1 MAREAVLIMDAAG
14 RIVWANRAAH
24 ENVGLGP
31 GALLGRNYLEFCPPE
46 THRELLD
53 HHRRKL
59 AGEAVR
65 FRIDLGRPVEVTSGP
80 VKMGRR
86 VYLFAVGRDL
96 VDPSTGDEEA
106 LGILAAGELL
116 GSEASRLDLNACVV
130 GALKDEARLLKGR
143 VRLDP
148 GATPAMRGSPWPLRA
163 ALRALLRRLSGRIS
177 ISTGSDARRAWV
189 KLRGESP
196 HAAPKLLLDACRRSV
211 KTQRGVLRADARGV
225 TLSFSRSQGIGR

>member
-1 MAREAVLIMDAAG
+1 MPREAVLIMDAGG

-24 ENVGLGP
+24 ENVRLAP

-53 HHRRKL
+53 LHRRKL
-59 AGEAVR
+59 AGEVVR
-65 FRIDLGRPVEVTSGP
+65 FRIDIGHPVEITSGP

-86 VYLFAVGRDL
+86 VYLFSVARDL
-96 VDPSTGDEEA
+96 VEPSTGDEEA
-106 LGILAAGELL
+106 LGILAAGDLL
-116 GSEASRLDLNACVV
+116 GSESTRLDLNACVL

-148 GATPAMRGSPWPLRA
+148 GATPALRGSPWPLRA
-163 ALRALLRRLSGRIS
+163 ALRAMLRRLGGRIE

-189 KLRGESP
+189 KLRCESP
-196 HAAPKLLLDACRRSV
+196 HETPKLLIEACR
-211 KTQRGVLRADARGV
+211 KTLKGQRGSLRADARGMS
-225 TLSFSRSQGIGR
+225 LFFDR